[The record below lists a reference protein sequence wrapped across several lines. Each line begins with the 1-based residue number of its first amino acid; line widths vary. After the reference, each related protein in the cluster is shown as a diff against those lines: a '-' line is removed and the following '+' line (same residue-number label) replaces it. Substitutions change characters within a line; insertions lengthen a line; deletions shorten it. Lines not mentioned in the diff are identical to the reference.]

1 MELQLPIP
9 ATVSGQQ
16 STVARALSTSLKH
29 WSSHSDEETPT
40 CSCPV
45 TPECGRQ
52 GQQDSIVKAAATPK
66 GDDDGE
72 KRCAAAFMDTTS
84 AEEYDA
90 DDAVS
95 CNVMRSGCGEAILP
109 PLRGTES
116 SVVGLSLGVT
126 AKPLVVSSVLPAQ
139 PTVAA
144 APVGVDGSD
153 WHAVSAAR
161 AATLISS
168 PPQQVSIHG
177 TCNAT
182 QHTPE
187 APGDRSSFASKA
199 IQAIALQASTAGPP
213 LRLNCSRSDLSSLV
227 GGASGNDP
235 MGVRQLYSLP
245 GSGVGSLLGI
255 PTLAQRG
262 AAQPLAAADA
272 FSMERFAAF
281 FEVALEELMDECER
295 RVANAPAAWR
305 DSQRQLIGGGLNRN
319 LTTSTHSFDSPR
331 SSAVSRLDGAPS
343 SVALSCNTPVYPPC
357 FTNPLH
363 NMHGL
368 HYRELS
374 GDDVAGQ
381 HRTVGSPQPPPPLSL
396 NSRAPFVSAAVQA
409 RQAGEEKS
417 IAAEGAV
424 STLLASLGRHHGNM
438 APMVFIAGLAYLAR
452 VTEQCTSEFLSV
464 TRANWYRLTTT
475 SILVA
480 AKVYDD
486 HSSSRLN
493 ACFARSSGIPL
504 GEMSWLELDFLY
516 LLDFDLLLKESEVE
530 QWLIWMETLALRHD
544 LMKPLNT
551 YVLGP
556 SASTTA
562 ARLNSTPKPSLAN
575 GLTFAEYRDGNK
587 TGSMCEASHTP
598 GLSSEVFGGEE
609 ETNESSPSSVA
620 GPRSF
625 SRMQVVSNSVG
636 TAHGACSSTANWR
649 CPPGAAATADMPS
662 LTAPLT
668 DLSSVPPRSSV
679 SSVMPPAAPLDGT
692 CSALSA
698 VSLPGGAPSPLT
710 CRRGF
715 APPLPIHGALL
726 CRPPTA
732 TTRLFSVV
740 HGTAD
745 PPSPILVRQLCR
757 VGGSPPS
764 PLRPPSVERHSP
776 VRFFKSQGMRA
787 HGPDRHF
794 SAAVGFTALGPYG
807 AEDDGRKVSKQSSH
821 GTVTKAG
828 SAILVGRTS
837 VTAAAETRCNAA
849 AERHRQSK
857 RWAPFGMVQHVRDVL
872 GVTASL
878 VRGRLNV
885 LAPSAH
891 AEEVGRPPPLLR
903 RSSGAYSSLMRLMNE
918 RKPQADG
925 ARFASSVMSCP
936 TGSPCEPVPAVSARH
951 RSGCA
956 TSGAMAWQ
964 STVPQSN
971 LQCADVRSSAEAD
984 GDYSD
989 DEEDEECEACEYGYY
1004 DEDGY
1009 FHYYDDEDAE
1019 GEYDD
1024 QEEEEEAEDEAAYFQ
1039 RCHPPLTHSPPSL

>member
-1 MELQLPIP
+1 MALQLPKP
-9 ATVSGQQ
+9 ATVSGPQ

-29 WSSHSDEETPT
+29 WSSHSDEEAPT

-52 GQQDSIVKAAATPK
+52 GQQDRIVKVSVTPK
-66 GDDDGE
+66 GGDDGE
-72 KRCAAAFMDTTS
+72 KRCAAASTDTTS

-90 DDAVS
+90 VRCD
-95 CNVMRSGCGEAILP
+95 VMRSGCGEAILP
-109 PLRGTES
+109 PLRGTEA

-126 AKPLVVSSVLPAQ
+126 AKSPVVSSVLPAQ
-139 PTVAA
+139 STAAA
-144 APVGVDGSD
+144 APVGVDGGD

-161 AATLISS
+161 AANLISS
-168 PPQQVSIHG
+168 PSQQVSIHG

-182 QHTPE
+182 QQPPE

-245 GSGVGSLLGI
+245 GSGVGSFLGI
-255 PTLAQRG
+255 PTFAQRG

-305 DSQRQLIGGGLNRN
+305 DSQRQLIGVGLNRD
-319 LTTSTHSFDSPR
+319 LTRSTHSFDSPR

-343 SVALSCNTPVYPPC
+343 SVSLSCNTPVYPPC

-363 NMHGL
+363 NVHGL

-374 GDDVAGQ
+374 GDIVACQ

-396 NSRAPFVSAAVQA
+396 NSRAPFVSGAVQA
-409 RQAGEEKS
+409 RQAEEEKS
-417 IAAEGAV
+417 ITAEGAV

-475 SILVA
+475 AILVA

-504 GEMSWLELDFLY
+504 SEMSWLELDFLY

-530 QWLIWMETLALRHD
+530 QWLIWMETLALRRD
-544 LMKPLNT
+544 LMTPLNT

-587 TGSMCEASHTP
+587 TGSLCEASRTP
-598 GLSSEVFGGEE
+598 GLSSEVFEGEE
-609 ETNESSPSSVA
+609 ETTETSPSSVA

-636 TAHGACSSTANWR
+636 TAHGAFSSAGNWR
-649 CPPGAAATADMPS
+649 CPAGAAATADMPS

-668 DLSSVPPRSSV
+668 DCSSVPPRSSV
-679 SSVMPPAAPLDGT
+679 SSVMPPAVRLDGT

-698 VSLPGGAPSPLT
+698 VSLPGSAPSPLT
-710 CRRGF
+710 CRGGF

-726 CRPPTA
+726 RCPPTA

-757 VGGSPPS
+757 VGSSPPS

-776 VRFFKSQGMRA
+776 VRFFKSQGMHA

-794 SAAVGFTALGPYG
+794 SAAVGCTALGPYS
-807 AEDDGRKVSKQSSH
+807 AEDDGRKESKQSSH
-821 GTVTKAG
+821 GTVTKVG
-828 SAILVGRTS
+828 SAVIAGRTS
-837 VTAAAETRCNAA
+837 VAVAADTRCNAA

-872 GVTASL
+872 GVTASI

-891 AEEVGRPPPLLR
+891 AEEVGRPPPPLLR
-903 RSSGAYSSLMRLMNE
+903 RSSGSYSPLVRLMDE

-925 ARFASSVMSCP
+925 ARSASSVVSGCP
-936 TGSPCEPVPAVSARH
+936 TGSPYEPVPAVSARH
-951 RSGCA
+951 RSGSA
-956 TSGAMAWQ
+956 TSAAMAWQ
-964 STVPQSN
+964 GTVPQSN
-971 LQCADVRSSAEAD
+971 PQRADVRSSAEAD
-984 GDYSD
+984 GDYSH
-989 DEEDEECEACEYGYY
+989 DEEDEECEYGYY

-1024 QEEEEEAEDEAAYFQ
+1024 QEEEEDAEDEAAYFQ
-1039 RCHPPLTHSPPSL
+1039 RCRLPLTHSPPSL